1 MKLFL
6 YKTLIVMF
14 FIYIIFEITVGQRIN
29 KYEEKLDNL
38 INERGREQIIIKI
51 KDEIRRANEKENYF
65 TPEDRKLLSTFIK
78 KIQKELFSENSQ

>member
-1 MKLFL
+1 
-6 YKTLIVMF
+6 MF

-65 TPEDRKLLSTFIK
+65 TPEERKLLSTFIK

>member
-1 MKLFL
+1 MTE
-6 YKTLIVMF
+6 YTLREKFDKDNFVI
-14 FIYIIFEITVGQRIN
+14 
-29 KYEEKLDNL
+29 EKLDNL

-65 TPEDRKLLSTFIK
+65 TPEERKLLSTFIK